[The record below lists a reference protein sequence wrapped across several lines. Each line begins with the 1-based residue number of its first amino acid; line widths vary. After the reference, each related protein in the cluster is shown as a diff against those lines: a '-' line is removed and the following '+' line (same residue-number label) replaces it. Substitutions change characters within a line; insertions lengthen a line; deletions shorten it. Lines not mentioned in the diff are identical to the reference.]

1 MLNQDRIVKSMFNK
15 LVSTVSEEEAK
26 SRILE
31 KYPELDG
38 ELDFILSEENTI
50 KDYTKKLSKKE
61 LKKLSKV
68 EDSIESLE
76 DDETELFLSDD
87 EKDPE
92 EVVTKQVKKPS
103 KKNFAKS
110 IVKSII
116 ETPVE
121 TPIDDNLTLREK
133 VKIVYKKYISL
144 DAKVILSKVMDEL
157 KISKMDAVVYL
168 NVVSNEVV

>member
-15 LVSTVSEEEAK
+15 LVSTVSESEAK

-116 ETPVE
+116 ETP
-121 TPIDDNLTLREK
+121 IDDNLTLREK